1 MGFVVI
7 QYDRLNINRAI
18 YEEMGYQT
26 INGAPESTAI
36 HVLRWIFQILGI
48 VVTIFSFLVVCG
60 FILFTITVGVLNRE
74 GNLGEAS
81 FMNRSNQQL
90 VRSLKKFPFGR
101 LLFKEAT
108 ECAICLDTFHSKV
121 EIV

>member
-1 MGFVVI
+1 M
-7 QYDRLNINRAI
+7 NMNSAI
-18 YEEMGYQT
+18 YEDQGYQT
-26 INGAPESTAI
+26 KNGEPESTSI
-36 HVLRWIFQILGI
+36 HVLRWVFFILGI
-48 VVTIFSFLVVCG
+48 VVSIFSFMVVCG

-90 VRSLKKFPFGR
+90 VRSMKKFPFGK
-101 LLFKEAT
+101 LIFKEAT
-108 ECAICLDTFHSKV
+108 ECAICLDSFHKKV